1 MTRPLSIVAAIL
13 FAVGAA
19 GCPGPAKPEPAT
31 GAGSGSGPAP
41 LAKRISLAWGIQP
54 TTVNNEAMADLYL
67 ALTDERGQVASH
79 ELGRWKG
86 TCEVIVPAAD
96 MHALTG
102 MRCRNGGTGT
112 ELHVTTQGGD
122 TIIVL
127 QMGWDEGAP
136 SDPMAR
142 EEVKRISVPL
152 GVGISVDPVLS
163 TTGAPGVR

>member
-1 MTRPLSIVAAIL
+1 MTRPLPIVAAIL

-19 GCPGPAKPEPAT
+19 GCPGPAKPEPTT

>member
-1 MTRPLSIVAAIL
+1 MKRPLPIVAAIL
-13 FAVGAA
+13 LA
-19 GCPGPAKPEPAT
+19 GCPGPGPKTDT
-31 GAGSGSGPAP
+31 GTGSGSGPAP
-41 LAKRISLAWGIQP
+41 IAKRISLAWGIQA
-54 TTVNNEAMADLYL
+54 TTVGGEAMADLYL

-86 TCEVIVPAAD
+86 TCEVLVPAAD

-102 MRCRNGGTGT
+102 LRCKTGGTGT

-127 QMGWDEGAP
+127 KMAWDEGAP
-136 SDPMAR
+136 ADSMAR
-142 EEVKRISVPL
+142 EEVKRVSVPL
-152 GVGISVDPVLS
+152 GVAISVDPVLS

>member
-1 MTRPLSIVAAIL
+1 MTRPLPIVAAIL

-19 GCPGPAKPEPAT
+19 GCPGPAKPEPTT

-86 TCEVIVPAAD
+86 TCEVIVPTAD

>member
-1 MTRPLSIVAAIL
+1 MKRTLAMIAATL
-13 FAVGAA
+13 LA
-19 GCPGPAKPEPAT
+19 GCPSPTKTDGTGP
-31 GAGSGSGPAP
+31 GSGSGPAP
-41 LAKRISLAWGIQP
+41 IAKRVSLAWGIQP
-54 TTVNNEAMADLYL
+54 IKVGADDMADLYL

-86 TCEVIVPAAD
+86 TCEVIVPAPE

-102 MRCRNGGTGT
+102 MRCKTGGTGS

-127 QMGWDEGAP
+127 KMGWDEGAP
-136 SDPMAR
+136 QDPMAR

-152 GVGISVDPVLS
+152 GVAISVDPVLS
-163 TTGAPGVR
+163 TTGAPGVH

>member
-1 MTRPLSIVAAIL
+1 MKRPPAIAVAL
-13 FAVGAA
+13 FLALGAGCSGAA
-19 GCPGPAKPEPAT
+19 KTETTGP
-31 GAGSGSGPAP
+31 GSGSGPAP
-41 LAKRISLAWGIQP
+41 IAKRISIAWGIQA
-54 TTVNNEAMADLYL
+54 TTVGGEAMAELYL

-86 TCEVIVPAAD
+86 TCDVIVPAAD

-102 MRCRNGGTGT
+102 MRCKTGGTGT

-127 QMGWDEGAP
+127 KMGWDEGAP
-136 SDPMAR
+136 ADPMAR
-142 EEVKRISVPL
+142 DEVKRISVPL
-152 GVGISVDPVLS
+152 GVAISVDPVLS

>member
-1 MTRPLSIVAAIL
+1 MKRPLSIVAAIL
-13 FAVGAA
+13 LATAVA
-19 GCPGPAKPEPAT
+19 GCPGPATTDPVVT
-31 GAGSGSGPAP
+31 GSGSGPAP

-54 TTVNNEAMADLYL
+54 TAVGGEAMADLYL

-86 TCEVIVPAAD
+86 TCDVVIPAAD

-102 MRCRNGGTGT
+102 MRCKTGGTGT

-127 QMGWDEGAP
+127 KMGWDEGAP
-136 SDPMAR
+136 LDPMAR

-152 GVGISVDPVLS
+152 GVAISVDPVLS